1 MGATRRTLGL
11 LRVPGPATGLLTQPI
26 VGTLIDMDRR
36 ASSALSSA
44 SSSLASSAAASP
56 HSALLGGTSTTREQQ
71 QQQHVQQQQR
81 QRRRWFT
88 RLPFSVWCLIGG
100 STCCFVGLILMAVG
114 RRTGVVNG
122 NATHGIVIAS
132 IGLWLTDFGFNAAD
146 VAMRAIAVDAL
157 PKWAQPAANGAIAG
171 AMGTGQV
178 LGFVLGSL
186 PMGRIIFGSGGEAGD
201 FEGDVVVALVVIL
214 LTLASSVTA
223 LTSTAAAPASTAST
237 ASGGDFMNVFERQR
251 HRRRMQQYRKAQ
263 RCARGNGHVHGH
275 TFGNGG
281 AHGVNGYV
289 YGSSGHDGQNGHEST
304 TTTGIHIHESV
315 ETNGNDVQ
323 SRLLASEL
331 DDETGI
337 QQQQDEEQPS
347 TPCTVSLLL
356 SSFNLLRCPA
366 QFYDIAVVTFFM
378 WLGWFPFLYQC
389 TDFVGSAI
397 FGGDPAGSAHEE
409 EVYAR
414 GVRFANLWLAAN
426 AVLVIISSRTLVP
439 FAASRHGGYTLA
451 FGAAVL
457 ASLLAVL
464 AHLRYGARAATAVVL
479 SLLGIPWAITG
490 SQPFALL
497 AMHCQSEAAS
507 LMGKLNI
514 CVVAPSFC
522 VLLAMYCFTP
532 LGVDA
537 RALILIGGGC
547 AFVAVVCGIARL
559 GKLR

>member
-1 MGATRRTLGL
+1 
-11 LRVPGPATGLLTQPI
+11 
-26 VGTLIDMDRR
+26 
-36 ASSALSSA
+36 
-44 SSSLASSAAASP
+44 
-56 HSALLGGTSTTREQQ
+56 
-71 QQQHVQQQQR
+71 
-81 QRRRWFT
+81 
-88 RLPFSVWCLIGG
+88 
-100 STCCFVGLILMAVG
+100 MAIG

-122 NATHGIVIAS
+122 NTTHGIVIAS

-171 AMGTGQV
+171 AMGAGQV

-201 FEGDVVVALVVIL
+201 FEGDVVVALIVIL
-214 LTLASSVTA
+214 LTLACSVMA
-223 LTSTAAAPASTAST
+223 LTSTAAAAAATTPAGGGGGGGGG
-237 ASGGDFMNVFERQR
+237 SGRSCQSDTVSADFMNVFERQR

-263 RCARGNGHVHGH
+263 RHARGNGRNSNGYGIGNGHSGNGDVCGNGHDTQNGHRHNGHDSGDIHVHVHG
-275 TFGNGG
+275 
-281 AHGVNGYV
+281 
-289 YGSSGHDGQNGHEST
+289 
-304 TTTGIHIHESV
+304 SV
-315 ETNGNDVQ
+315 ETNGNDVH
-323 SRLLASEL
+323 SRLLTSEA
-331 DDETGI
+331 DNTDV
-337 QQQQDEEQPS
+337 QHEQLS
-347 TPCTVSLLL
+347 TPKTMSLLL

-414 GVRFANLWLAAN
+414 GVRFANLWLAVN
-426 AVLVIISSRTLVP
+426 AVIVILSSRTLVP
-439 FAASRHGGYTLA
+439 FAASRHGGFTLA
-451 FGAAVL
+451 FGCAVMATL
-457 ASLLAVL
+457 FAVL
-464 AHLRYGARAATAVVL
+464 AHLRYGARAATAAVL
-479 SLLGIPWAITG
+479 SLLGMPWAITG

-547 AFVAVVCGIARL
+547 ALVAMVCGIARL